1 MKPLYLQKNLRCMYS
16 NGGLADKW
24 GIDKGDRVEVK

>member
-1 MKPLYLQKNLRCMYS
+1 MYVLEI